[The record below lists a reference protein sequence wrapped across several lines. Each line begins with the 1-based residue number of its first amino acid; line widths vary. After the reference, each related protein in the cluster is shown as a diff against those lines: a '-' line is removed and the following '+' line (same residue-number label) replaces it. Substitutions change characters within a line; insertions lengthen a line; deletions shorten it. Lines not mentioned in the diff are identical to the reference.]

1 MQLFYACAQ
10 GTWGIP
16 IGGCSFFD
24 KITVNSLLL
33 CQKMTFF
40 ECILWKLPIHTQFH
54 RVLRCL
60 FFLSYEVPQ
69 IRLYHYQL
77 LCYVVPTPIYTYNRN
92 TWKTLV
98 WAPASHPAAL
108 LELILFPSVLQGF
121 SHSFTLIISCLFG
134 YKLFHYIVVLYL
146 WMELLRNVC
155 RNFHFWWNSRQT
167 AYNFSEHWPLPQVF
181 LKDWCNNVL
190 WKFHWDLNPLSY
202 PLDKVTKR
210 CSTEMS
216 VMRYAVILCS
226 VFCGC
231 YPRATTAGSSFLEKV
246 VEPQL
251 SSLLKLSPFLR
262 TPQRFIYSCTLTISL
277 GLQSDCHS
285 SEAANKRFPTE
296 TYILLSTSL
305 MEGCFCTCDPNQ

>member
-1 MQLFYACAQ
+1 MSV
-10 GTWGIP
+10 GIFIFGEIP
-16 IGGCSFFD
+16 GKQPTTFLNTDPSRRYSL
-24 KITVNSLLL
+24 KIDAIMYSGNFTG
-33 CQKMTFF
+33 
-40 ECILWKLPIHTQFH
+40 IW
-54 RVLRCL
+54 
-60 FFLSYEVPQ
+60 
-69 IRLYHYQL
+69 IR
-77 LCYVVPTPIYTYNRN
+77 
-92 TWKTLV
+92 
-98 WAPASHPAAL
+98 
-108 LELILFPSVLQGF
+108 
-121 SHSFTLIISCLFG
+121 
-134 YKLFHYIVVLYL
+134 
-146 WMELLRNVC
+146 
-155 RNFHFWWNSRQT
+155 
-167 AYNFSEHWPLPQVF
+167 
-181 LKDWCNNVL
+181 
-190 WKFHWDLNPLSY
+190 SY